1 MKRVVAMDF
10 NPTAQ
15 LLCCVT
21 GDSTVVLI
29 PVYFLMR
36 RRAEANPASLQRER
50 ESAAARCHTTRSLL
64 SSHHQPNLTH
74 ALVATLRAH
83 RKAGAGAKK
92 DDGKPTSTWY
102 ALASRPPFPLA
113 GVRLTELSLSP
124 SLCQVAQLLPLADEL
139 RARQRG
145 VAQGKDGQG

>member
-36 RRAEANPASLQRER
+36 RRAEANPASLQREK
-50 ESAAARCHTTRSLL
+50 EADKQSAARFVLFPSIRPSLFVCRSLIERRR
-64 SSHHQPNLTH
+64 S
-74 ALVATLRAH
+74 
-83 RKAGAGAKK
+83 
-92 DDGKPTSTWY
+92 
-102 ALASRPPFPLA
+102 
-113 GVRLTELSLSP
+113 
-124 SLCQVAQLLPLADEL
+124 
-139 RARQRG
+139 
-145 VAQGKDGQG
+145 

>member
-36 RRAEANPASLQRER
+36 RRAEANPASLQKEADKQ
-50 ESAAARCHTTRSLL
+50 SAARFVLFPSTR
-64 SSHHQPNLTH
+64 
-74 ALVATLRAH
+74 
-83 RKAGAGAKK
+83 
-92 DDGKPTSTWY
+92 
-102 ALASRPPFPLA
+102 
-113 GVRLTELSLSP
+113 P
-124 SLCQVAQLLPLADEL
+124 SLFV
-139 RARQRG
+139 RQSLIEIRRS
-145 VAQGKDGQG
+145 